1 MEWLLYKTT
10 HSLKLREVAIL
21 LPTYRQTQ
29 KDKQNKETEEYIP
42 NQKAKQILRKMSE
55 WKRDKQPI
63 WKRDKQ
69 PMW

>member
-21 LPTYRQTQ
+21 LTTYRQTQ

-42 NQKAKQILRKMSE
+42 NQKARQILRKICE
-55 WKRDKQPI
+55 
-63 WKRDKQ
+63 
-69 PMW
+69 